1 MVYIFECVYSDRNK
15 DELESLRKG
24 IMAQI
29 IEGVV
34 LLPSEVRLK
43 EVVKT
48 EVGLDVVL
56 TVPKT
61 DHDTSQLLQLI

>member
-1 MVYIFECVYSDRNK
+1 MVYIFECAYSDRNK
-15 DELESLRKG
+15 EKLESLRKA
-24 IMAQI
+24 IMTQI

-43 EVVKT
+43 EVIKT
-48 EVGLDVVL
+48 EVGLDVAL

-61 DHDTSQLLQLI
+61 DHDTSQHLQLI

>member
-1 MVYIFECVYSDRNK
+1 MVYIFECAYSDHNK
-15 DELESLRKG
+15 EKLESLRKG
-24 IMAQI
+24 ITGQI

-34 LLPSEVRLK
+34 LLPLEVRLK

-48 EVGLDVVL
+48 DTGLDVVM

-61 DHDTSQLLQLI
+61 DHDASQHLQLI

>member
-1 MVYIFECVYSDRNK
+1 MVYIFECAYSDRNTEK
-15 DELESLRKG
+15 LESLRKN
-24 IMAQI
+24 IEKQI

-48 EVGLDVVL
+48 DAGLDVVL
-56 TVPKT
+56 TGSEGGIVYV
-61 DHDTSQLLQLI
+61 

>member
-1 MVYIFECVYSDRNK
+1 MVYILECSYSDYNK
-15 DELESLRKG
+15 EKLESLRKC

-48 EVGLDVVL
+48 DTGLDVVM

-61 DHDTSQLLQLI
+61 DHDTSQHLQLI